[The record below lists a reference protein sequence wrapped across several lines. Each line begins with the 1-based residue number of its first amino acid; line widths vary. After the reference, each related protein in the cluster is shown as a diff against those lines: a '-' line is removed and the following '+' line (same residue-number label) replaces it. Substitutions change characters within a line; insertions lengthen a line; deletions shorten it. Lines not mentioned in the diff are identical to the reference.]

1 MNKNKFG
8 TNTGNLWQFLN
19 SKTGGVELKNLK
31 KISNLHEEDLY
42 LALDWLERQN
52 KIKVIRG
59 KNKIFVKTK

>member
-1 MNKNKFG
+1 MNNNKFG
-8 TNTGNLWQFLN
+8 TNTGNLWKFLN
-19 SKTGGVELKNLK
+19 SKTGAVELKNLK

-52 KIKVIRG
+52 KIKVTRG

>member
-8 TNTGNLWQFLN
+8 TNTGNLWQYLN
-19 SKTGGVELKNLK
+19 SKSEAVELKNLK

-52 KIKVIRG
+52 KIKVIKS
-59 KNKIFVKTK
+59 KNKVFVKTK